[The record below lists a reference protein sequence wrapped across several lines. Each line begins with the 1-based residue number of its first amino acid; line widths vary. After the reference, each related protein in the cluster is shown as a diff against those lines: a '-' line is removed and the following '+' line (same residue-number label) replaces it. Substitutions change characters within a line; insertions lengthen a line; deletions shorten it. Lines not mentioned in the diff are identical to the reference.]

1 MSGLFKF
8 SVFFFIGF
16 LIFACQPSS
25 KKVIQ
30 QTELQQDT
38 LGGNH
43 IFNGVNFN
51 GWEITQFGTQGP
63 VLISE
68 GNIVLNFG
76 DGLTGVT
83 YQKEFPKTNY
93 LITLEAK
100 KVTGNDFFC
109 GLTFPV
115 NQSFCSF
122 IVGGWG
128 GPVVGLSTIDG
139 KDTSENE
146 TRILKNFEKNMW
158 YKIKLEVSEN
168 KICAWINN
176 EQVLDFNIDE
186 HKLAIRPE
194 VELSKP
200 FGIASWNTTAV
211 LRNIELKVLE

>member
-1 MSGLFKF
+1 MVGLFKF
-8 SVFFFIGF
+8 SALFFIGF
-16 LIFACQPSS
+16 LVFACQPSS
-25 KKVIQ
+25 KKVNRQVEIK
-30 QTELQQDT
+30 QDT
-38 LGGNH
+38 LSGNF

-68 GNIVLNFG
+68 GNIILNFG

-83 YQKEFPKTNY
+83 YQRDFPKINY
-93 LITLEAK
+93 QLSLEAK
-100 KVTGNDFFC
+100 KVSGNDFFC

-139 KDTSENE
+139 KDASEND
-146 TRILKNFEKNMW
+146 TRILKNFEKNVW

-168 KICAWINN
+168 KICAWIDD
-176 EQVLDFNIDE
+176 EQVLDFSIDE
-186 HKLAIRPE
+186 HKLGIRPE

-200 FGIASWNTTAV
+200 FGIASWNTTAA
-211 LRNIELKVLE
+211 LRNIELKALE